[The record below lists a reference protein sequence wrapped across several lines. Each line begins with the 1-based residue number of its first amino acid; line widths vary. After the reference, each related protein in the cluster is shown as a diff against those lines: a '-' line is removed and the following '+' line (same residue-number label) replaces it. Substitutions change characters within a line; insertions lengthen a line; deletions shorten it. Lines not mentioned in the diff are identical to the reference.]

1 MQSAVERWQAMI
13 DARARQMDAAYARL
27 GRTSADYWSRRAH
40 GYHRSTRE
48 TIASDPFYLKLHAV
62 VTSETT
68 VLDVGA
74 GTGRFALALAPQA
87 KQVIAVEPNE
97 SMLSYLENDA
107 CEQGISNISYSHTKW
122 EDTPDDVRADIT
134 ICSHVVYPIRDIVP
148 FLAKL
153 NTSAQRACYVYVRVT
168 PIDTLTAPIWWH
180 FHGDDRHMSP
190 GAIHLLD
197 VLYEMGIYADVEI
210 ARLPASLRFPSLDVA
225 AQELTEQLILPD
237 DLQTRDELRGLLNDW
252 LIPRDGMLVPPV
264 KEMAVA
270 ILSWQV

>member
-1 MQSAVERWQAMI
+1 MQSAVERWQSMI
-13 DARARQMDAAYARL
+13 DERARQMDAAYARL
-27 GRTSADYWSRRAH
+27 GRTSADYWSRRAR

-48 TIASDPFYLKLHAV
+48 TISSDPFYHRLREV

-97 SMLSYLENDA
+97 AMLNYLKEDA
-107 CEQGISNISYSHTKW
+107 RGQGLSNVSYSLTTW
-122 EDTPDDVRADIT
+122 EDAPSTLQADIT

-153 NTSAQRACYVYVRVT
+153 NASAKRACYVYVRVT
-168 PIDTLTAPIWWH
+168 PIDTLTAPIWRH

-197 VLYEMGIYADVEI
+197 VLYEMGIYADVEV
-210 ARLPASLRFPSLDVA
+210 ARLLASLRFPSLDVA

-237 DLQTRDELRGLLNDW
+237 DPQTRNELPGLLSDW
-252 LIPRDGMLVPPV
+252 LVSRDGMLVPPV
-264 KEMAVA
+264 KEMVVA
-270 ILSWQV
+270 IVSWQV

>member
-13 DARARQMDAAYARL
+13 DARARQMDAAFARL

-48 TIASDPFYLKLHAV
+48 TVASDPFYLKLRTV

-97 SMLSYLENDA
+97 SMLSYLQNDA
-107 CEQGISNISYSHTKW
+107 REQGIPNITYSHTKW
-122 EDTPDDVRADIT
+122 EDTPNDVRADFT

-153 NTSAQRACYVYVRVT
+153 NASARRACYVYVRVT
-168 PIDTLTAPIWWH
+168 PIDTLTAPIWRH
-180 FHGDDRHMSP
+180 FHGEDRHMSP

-197 VLYEMGIYADVEI
+197 VLYEMGIYAEVGI
-210 ARLPASLRFPSLDVA
+210 ARLPASLRFPSLEIA
-225 AQELTEQLILPD
+225 AQELSEQLILPD
-237 DLQTRDELRGLLNDW
+237 DPQTHHELITQLKDW
-252 LIPRDGMLVPPV
+252 LVPRDGMLVPPV
-264 KEMAVA
+264 KEMVVA
-270 ILSWQV
+270 IVSWQV